1 MDHMLFVLVLFSIN
15 PLLTNSHANSKS
27 DHYALLSFRKF
38 ITHDPLN
45 SLANWN
51 GNTTFCT
58 WTGVKCSSRRQR
70 VVELNLPSVGLEGSI
85 APLVGNLALELYDNQ
100 FEGVIPQELGRLT
113 NLNKLHLYD
122 NQLSGHIPTS
132 LSNCTSLQELKLG
145 QIQLVGH
152 IPSEFGQKLADLQV
166 LSLWG
171 NQVSG
176 NIPTCLSNSS
186 KLTLLYLHV
195 NQLSGVVPI
204 ELGKLHL
211 LEKLY
216 LHSNQLI
223 SGSTANLPFLT
234 ALTNCSR
241 LQEIVLHHNQLT
253 GVLPSAMGQLSSNLS
268 VLSLANNFIGGKIP
282 HEIGN
287 LSSLTFLNLSSNLF
301 TGSIPSSFK
310 GLQKLERLLLDDNR
324 LQGNIPSEIGKLK
337 YLGLFSAGNNLLSG
351 TIPDSLAYLSQLRKL
366 FLHGNNYSGNI
377 PTSLGECRNLE
388 VLDLSHNR
396 FSGIIPPNLA
406 AIDISGNRL
415 SGLIPAALESCSEL
429 AYLDLSE
436 NEFKGPIPDEL
447 GKLQS
452 LQNMDLSRNN
462 LSGEIPEAL
471 GNIKILQRLNL
482 SFNNLTGEIPKT
494 GVFKNLTAASF
505 LGNHGLCGPWLHF
518 PVCPT
523 PTSLKQTKH
532 TLLKRVMI
540 PVVCISS
547 FILAGSLVV
556 GFFWASSSR
565 RRKLIN
571 LYKGLALKL
580 GEYPRISYQ
589 ELVNATNGF
598 NDTNL
603 LGVGSFGSVYKGIL
617 SDGTVAAV
625 KVLDLQNEE
634 APKSFISE
642 CRVLGKVRHRNFVKI
657 ITSCSNTRFKGL
669 VLQFVSNGSL
679 EKHLYPDGNDGG
691 VCRLGLSER
700 LNIAIDVAH
709 GIEYLH
715 YDSSVQVVHC
725 DIKPENVLLDEDM
738 TARVTDF
745 GIARL
750 ACSNSM
756 HSLSS
761 TLALKGSVGYIA
773 PEYGVGGEVS
783 AKEDV
788 YSYGVLLLEM
798 FTRKRPIN
806 EMFVGDLDL
815 HKWVRSAFPNRVAE
829 VVDSC
834 LFPNSVGREE
844 TGENEAH
851 YKHSLVNSVL
861 HLGLLCTNESPHDR
875 PTTRDVVGMLDRLRA
890 SFVGSADTTRL
901 TPTISNLVRQRN
913 VDAGTSDSQSGS
925 TS

>member
-1 MDHMLFVLVLFSIN
+1 
-15 PLLTNSHANSKS
+15 
-27 DHYALLSFRKF
+27 
-38 ITHDPLN
+38 
-45 SLANWN
+45 
-51 GNTTFCT
+51 
-58 WTGVKCSSRRQR
+58 
-70 VVELNLPSVGLEGSI
+70 
-85 APLVGNLALELYDNQ
+85 
-100 FEGVIPQELGRLT
+100 
-113 NLNKLHLYD
+113 
-122 NQLSGHIPTS
+122 
-132 LSNCTSLQELKLG
+132 
-145 QIQLVGH
+145 
-152 IPSEFGQKLADLQV
+152 
-166 LSLWG
+166 
-171 NQVSG
+171 
-176 NIPTCLSNSS
+176 
-186 KLTLLYLHV
+186 
-195 NQLSGVVPI
+195 
-204 ELGKLHL
+204 
-211 LEKLY
+211 
-216 LHSNQLI
+216 
-223 SGSTANLPFLT
+223 
-234 ALTNCSR
+234 
-241 LQEIVLHHNQLT
+241 
-253 GVLPSAMGQLSSNLS
+253 MGQLSSNLS

-287 LSSLTFLNLSSNLF
+287 LSSLTNLNLSSNRF
-301 TGSIPSSFK
+301 TGSIPWSFK
-310 GLQKLERLLLDDNR
+310 GLKKLERLFLDDNR
-324 LQGNIPSEIGKLK
+324 LQGSIPSEIGKLK

-351 TIPDSLAYLSQLRKL
+351 TIPDSFAYLPQLRKL

-396 FSGIIPPNLA
+396 FSGSIPPNIAGLPNLQFYLNLSRNSLEGPLPPDIGKMEMVQ
-406 AIDISGNRL
+406 AIHISGNRL

-436 NEFKGPIPDEL
+436 NEFKGPNPAEL

-471 GNIKILQRLNL
+471 GNLKMLQKLNL
-482 SFNNLTGEIPKT
+482 SFNNLTGAIPKT

-505 LGNHGLCGPWLHF
+505 LGNHGLCGSWLHF

-532 TLLKRVMI
+532 TLLKRVII

-547 FILAGSLVV
+547 FILAGSVLV

-565 RRKLIN
+565 RRKLVN

-598 NDTNL
+598 NETNL

-634 APKSFISE
+634 AHKSFISE
-642 CRVLGKVRHRNFVKI
+642 CRVLGKVRHRNLVKI
-657 ITSCSNTRFKGL
+657 ITCCSNTHFKGL

-679 EKHLYPDGNDGG
+679 EKHLYPDRN
-691 VCRLGLSER
+691 E
-700 LNIAIDVAH
+700 
-709 GIEYLH
+709 
-715 YDSSVQVVHC
+715 
-725 DIKPENVLLDEDM
+725 
-738 TARVTDF
+738 TRVTDF

-773 PEYGVGGEVS
+773 P
-783 AKEDV
+783 
-788 YSYGVLLLEM
+788 
-798 FTRKRPIN
+798 
-806 EMFVGDLDL
+806 DLNL

-834 LFPNSVGREE
+834 LFPNMCVGSEEREE
-844 TGENEAH
+844 NQ
-851 YKHSLVNSVL
+851 HSLVNSVL

-875 PTTRDVVGMLDRLRA
+875 PTMRDVVGMLDRLRA
-890 SFVGSADTTRL
+890 SFVGSTDTSRL
-901 TPTISNLVRQRN
+901 TPTTSDLVRSTGALSS

-925 TS
+925 TL

>member
-1 MDHMLFVLVLFSIN
+1 MLLSVRGRVSNAVIAGRELFNSTSPVWAYRAPS
-15 PLLTNSHANSKS
+15 PLL
-27 DHYALLSFRKF
+27 
-38 ITHDPLN
+38 
-45 SLANWN
+45 
-51 GNTTFCT
+51 
-58 WTGVKCSSRRQR
+58 
-70 VVELNLPSVGLEGSI
+70 LPI
-85 APLVGNLALELYDNQ
+85 
-100 FEGVIPQELGRLT
+100 
-113 NLNKLHLYD
+113 
-122 NQLSGHIPTS
+122 
-132 LSNCTSLQELKLG
+132 
-145 QIQLVGH
+145 
-152 IPSEFGQKLADLQV
+152 
-166 LSLWG
+166 
-171 NQVSG
+171 
-176 NIPTCLSNSS
+176 CLSSEHFLCLITAFAVIFHSNWDVSS
-186 KLTLLYLHV
+186 AK

-211 LEKLY
+211 LEL
-216 LHSNQLI
+216 LHLQRNQLI
-223 SGSTANLPFLT
+223 SGSTSDLPFLIT

-241 LQEIVLHHNQLT
+241 LQKIELHHNQLT
-253 GVLPSAMGQLSSNLS
+253 GVLPSVMVQLSSNLS
-268 VLSLANNFIGGKIP
+268 VLLLNSNFIGGKIP

-287 LSSLTFLNLSSNLF
+287 LSSLTYLNLSSNRF

-310 GLQKLERLLLDDNR
+310 GLKKLERLLLDDNR
-324 LQGNIPSEIGKLK
+324 IQGSIPSEIDKLK
-337 YLGLFSAGNNLLSG
+337 YLALFSAGNNLLSG
-351 TIPDSLAYLSQLRKL
+351 TIPDSFAYLSQLKKL

-377 PTSLGECRNLE
+377 PTSLGVCRNLE

-396 FSGIIPPNLA
+396 FSGSIPPNIAGLPNLQFYLNLSRNSLEGPLPPEIGKMEMVQ

-436 NEFKGPIPDEL
+436 NEFKGPIPAEL

-462 LSGEIPEAL
+462 LSGEIPKAL
-471 GNIKILQRLNL
+471 ANLKMLQKLNL

-494 GVFKNLTAASF
+494 GVFKNLTAASL

-532 TLLKRVMI
+532 TLLKRVI
-540 PVVCISS
+540 IAVVCISS
-547 FILAGSLVV
+547 FILAGSLVA

-598 NDTNL
+598 NETNL

-625 KVLDLQNEE
+625 KVLDLKNEGGH
-634 APKSFISE
+634 KSFISE
-642 CRVLGKVRHRNFVKI
+642 CRVLGKVRHRNLVKI
-657 ITSCSNTRFKGL
+657 ITSCSNTHFKGL

-679 EKHLYPDGNDGG
+679 EKHLYPDDGNESNDGG

-700 LNIAIDVAH
+700 VNIAIDVAH

-715 YDSSVQVVHC
+715 YDSSFQVVHC
-725 DIKPENVLLDEDM
+725 DIKPANVLLDEDLA
-738 TARVTDF
+738 ARVTDF

-750 ACSNSM
+750 ACSDSM
-756 HSLSS
+756 HSISS

-773 PEYGVGGEVS
+773 PEYGVGGEAS
-783 AKEDV
+783 AKGDV

-806 EMFVGDLDL
+806 EMFVGDLNL
-815 HKWVRSAFPNRVAE
+815 HKWVRSAFPNKVVE

-834 LFPNSVGREE
+834 LFPNMFVGSEEREE
-844 TGENEAH
+844 NELH
-851 YKHSLVNSVL
+851 YNHSLVSSVL
-861 HLGLLCTNESPHDR
+861 HVGLVCTNESPHDR
-875 PTTRDVVGMLDRLRA
+875 PTMRDVVGMLERLRA
-890 SFVGSADTTRL
+890 SSVGSADTTRL
-901 TPTISNLVRQRN
+901 TPTISDLIRSRGALRN